1 MQLGKLLGGREVDGK
16 VVSLDAYRKQKQRE
30 QNVADLAEY
39 LLATSSILVSPEDA
53 LETALI
59 LYDAGM
65 EESE

>member
-1 MQLGKLLGGREVDGK
+1 MDGN
-16 VVSLDAYRKQKQRE
+16 VVSLDAYRKQKQKE

-39 LLATSSILVSPEDA
+39 LLATSSIIVSPEDA

-59 LYDAGM
+59 LYDAGV